1 MFRLSSS
8 TVATISDVLVGI
20 ATAAAIVA
28 AIALGLIAI
37 VTPAHATNAPS
48 TEVSAQSS
56 STATSTAQ
64 SSSTSNAASVATG
77 GQSVSNATGGQSV
90 SNATGG
96 QSNATG
102 GTANALGGASEGGG
116 GGSATSG
123 TDAHST
129 VYFAPA
135 AILAPLASGSNDEL
149 APESWTVG
157 ASSPFGGVGVG
168 SSTQKVT
175 PSAGLVLI
183 QQANAAKM
191 VDSSL
196 LNGAERQTAD
206 SAARFLCA
214 QYPYMVPQTVCDSVA
229 D

>member
-8 TVATISDVLVGI
+8 TVATIFDVLVGI

-77 GQSVSNATGGQSV
+77 GQSVSNATGGQS
-90 SNATGG
+90 
-96 QSNATG
+96 NATG

-123 TDAHST
+123 TDDHSK